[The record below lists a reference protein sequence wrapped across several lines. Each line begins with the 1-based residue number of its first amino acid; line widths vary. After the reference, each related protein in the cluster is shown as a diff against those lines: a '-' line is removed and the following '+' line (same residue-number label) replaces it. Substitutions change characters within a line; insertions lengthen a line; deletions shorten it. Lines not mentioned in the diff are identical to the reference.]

1 MKSFKQEDLIDKKIL
16 FSYIPTN
23 RFAVQEGKVNE
34 FSPSGKYIKI
44 NHEWYFL
51 DKVAFLEV
59 FSLDERPDMKFKLVS
74 QKQAD

>member
-1 MKSFKQEDLIDKKIL
+1 MKTYKQEDLVDKKIL
-16 FSYIPTN
+16 FSYLPTN
-23 RFAVQEGKVNE
+23 RFTIHEGKINE

-59 FSLDERPDMKFKLVS
+59 FKDSERPGLSFKGFQHLPE
-74 QKQAD
+74 